1 VPSLGHVRKQ
11 LICAHCDAVIATAGY
26 RRLLSWGLDVTSP
39 AGQQLTPVAGSVQ
52 LRVAQR
58 ELAATAPAGREQA
71 QRRVDFIRGQLHDV
85 IYDLPCPRGHRT
97 LVTEPQITRAMR
109 RAKGSWV
116 FLGDAVDR

>member
-1 VPSLGHVRKQ
+1 MPGLGRVSKQ

-39 AGQQLTPVAGSVQ
+39 EGHQLTPVAGSVQ
-52 LRVAQR
+52 LRVAEQ
-58 ELAATAPAGREQA
+58 ELASAAPADREQA
-71 QRRVDFIRGQLHDV
+71 QWRVGFIRGQLQDV

-97 LVTEPQITRAMR
+97 LVTEPQLTRAMR

-116 FLGDAVDR
+116 FLTDAR